1 MHPALPETAS
11 FIYNLTSEIATQGIM
26 YEGKVPTLPRWT
38 KSQGQGSSLPGFVT
52 LIGLLGQS
60 WSHVGVVSIAL
71 HLGLLPSSFCEIQ
84 VLSLCTG
91 VRRGELIRA
100 PGWKGCLF

>member
-38 KSQGQGSSLPGFVT
+38 KSQGQGSGLLGFVT

-60 WSHVGVVSIAL
+60 WSNVGVVSTPL
-71 HLGLLPSSFCEIQ
+71 HLGLLSD
-84 VLSLCTG
+84 
-91 VRRGELIRA
+91 
-100 PGWKGCLF
+100 PGTVTVHRC